1 MCTRVVINK
10 SIQYKIN
17 EFAICNVSRKQHRIH
32 KMVSRYFQN
41 SNGTGSLVDERTLQ
55 LASSPYHSVIVQE
68 KNKYIRLS
76 LFKIYFDQ

>member
-17 EFAICNVSRKQHRIH
+17 EFAMGAVNSIEYIGWCHVISKIRMEPGVLSTNVRCN
-32 KMVSRYFQN
+32 
-41 SNGTGSLVDERTLQ
+41 LQ
-55 LASSPYHSVIVQE
+55 VVHTVVVQE

-76 LFKIYFDQ
+76 LF